1 MKRLDSKSRKRGLQE
16 RSHSGET
23 AQNVSRADSPLSR
36 EDKVEKGRN
45 NQVGPKRE
53 PERKKEDKGS
63 MLKYLSVASQ
73 FLRESR
79 MEMKKVK
86 WPTRKEL
93 LASTGAVIILSLLVG
108 LYLGIIDFGLIKI
121 IKGIVR

>member
-1 MKRLDSKSRKRGLQE
+1 M
-16 RSHSGET
+16 
-23 AQNVSRADSPLSR
+23 
-36 EDKVEKGRN
+36 EKGRS
-45 NQVGPKRE
+45 NQVGPKKE

-63 MLKYLSVASQ
+63 MLKYLSVVGQ

-79 MEMKKVK
+79 MELKKVK

-108 LYLGIIDFGLIKI
+108 LYLGIIDFGLIKV
-121 IKGIVR
+121 IKGIVG